1 MRPLCREKTLPHK
14 VQMKDYIVEGGKFA
28 IECPLEIDRSEAL
41 ITCPNAVYS
50 AYPDLDASLAS

>member
-1 MRPLCREKTLPHK
+1 MRPLCQEKTLPPK
-14 VQMKDYIVEGGKFA
+14 VQINDCIVEGGKFV

-50 AYPDLDASLAS
+50 TYPKQT

>member
-1 MRPLCREKTLPHK
+1 MTLPHK
-14 VQMKDYIVEGGKFA
+14 VQIKDCIVEGGKFA

-50 AYPDLDASLAS
+50 AYPKLTWTLA